1 MWISNFSLINQ
12 EQRKMKPSAQSY
24 FFRLFSKAL
33 AAYLA
38 SKPGVEQWR
47 KISNPSMKPAVPRA
61 VQLQQIKIG
70 NIPAEWLI
78 PAQAE
83 DAEKTI
89 LYFHGGAWL
98 FGWYNTHRML
108 VGHIAKQT
116 RIQALAVDYRLA
128 PEFPFP
134 AALDDCLAAY
144 HYLLDRGIRSDQV
157 IMAGDS
163 AGGNLVI
170 TCMLALRDAGEPLP
184 AAGVCI
190 SPATD
195 LTAGGVSNNAN
206 KNKDAILS
214 SGLYSKFANILQDSY
229 TGSHDLS
236 DPLLSPIFA
245 DLYGLPAL
253 LVQAGEDEILLK
265 SITAFV
271 NKARQE
277 GVQVT
282 YEVWPAMWHVFQIY
296 TPYLPEARFAVY
308 SLSRYIED
316 KLS

>member
-1 MWISNFSLINQ
+1 
-12 EQRKMKPSAQSY
+12 MKPSIQSN
-24 FFRLFSKAL
+24 FFRLLSKAL

-38 SKPGVEQWR
+38 SKPRVEEWR
-47 KISNPSMKPAVPRA
+47 KISNPSMKPAVPHA
-61 VQLQQIKIG
+61 VQLQRIKIG

-108 VGHIAKQT
+108 VGHIAKHA
-116 RIQALAVDYRLA
+116 RKQALAVDYRLA
-128 PEFPFP
+128 PEYPYP
-134 AALDDCLAAY
+134 AALEDCLAAY
-144 HYLLDRGIRSDQV
+144 HYLLNRGIRPDQV

-170 TCMLALRDAGEPLP
+170 TSMLALQAAGEPLP

-195 LTAGGVSNNAN
+195 LTADGVSYNVNA
-206 KNKDAILS
+206 NKDAILS
-214 SGLYSKFANILQDSY
+214 SGMYSRFANILQDSLI
-229 TGSHDLS
+229 GSHDPH
-236 DPLLSPIFA
+236 DPLLSPIYA
-245 DLYGLPAL
+245 DLHGLPPF
-253 LVQAGEDEILLK
+253 LVQAGEDEILLN

-271 NKARQE
+271 NKARHE

-282 YEVWPAMWHVFQIY
+282 YEVWPAMWHVWHIY
-296 TPYLPEARFAVY
+296 TPYLPEARYAVY
-308 SLSRYIED
+308 SVSRYIDE

>member
-1 MWISNFSLINQ
+1 
-12 EQRKMKPSAQSY
+12 MKPSLQSN
-24 FFRLFSKAL
+24 FFRLLSKAL
-33 AAYLA
+33 AVYLA
-38 SKPGVEQWR
+38 SKPGVEEWR
-47 KISNPSMKPAVPRA
+47 KISNPSTKPTVPRA
-61 VQLQQIKIG
+61 VQLQQIKIE
-70 NIPAEWLI
+70 NVPAEWLI

-108 VGHIAKQT
+108 VGHIAKQA
-116 RIQALAVDYRLA
+116 RKQALAVDYRLA
-128 PEFPFP
+128 PEYPFP
-134 AALDDCLAAY
+134 AALEDCLAAY
-144 HYLLDRGIRSDQV
+144 HYLLGRGIRPDQV

-170 TCMLALRDAGEPLP
+170 TSMLALRAAGEPLP

-195 LTAGGVSNNAN
+195 LTADGVSYNVNA
-206 KNKDAILS
+206 NKDAILS
-214 SGLYSKFANILQDSY
+214 SGMYSRFANILQ
-229 TGSHDLS
+229 GSFSGGHDLH
-236 DPLLSPIFA
+236 DPLLSPIYA
-245 DLYGLPAL
+245 ELHGLPPL
-253 LVQAGEDEILLK
+253 LVQAGEDEILLN

-282 YEVWPAMWHVFQIY
+282 YEVWPAMWHVWHIY
-296 TPYLPEARFAVY
+296 TPYLPEARYAVY
-308 SLSRYIED
+308 SVSRYIDE